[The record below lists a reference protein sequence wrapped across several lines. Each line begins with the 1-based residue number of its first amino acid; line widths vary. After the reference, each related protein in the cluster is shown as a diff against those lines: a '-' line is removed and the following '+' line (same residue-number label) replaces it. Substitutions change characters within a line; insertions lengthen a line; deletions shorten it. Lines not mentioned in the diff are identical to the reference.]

1 MHFTHKPALQFYG
14 QKAPY
19 NGQIYGR
26 DPGTRALRTGQQPL
40 HLRGGLSEP
49 ETGGLHAMYRDVVLG
64 GVPRALVTDRSSH
77 QEQQLRAEG
86 QRGLCR
92 FCGAYDTAVCD
103 KGLQAKGQGHRGERG
118 AHCLYQ
124 GVRPFAQQH
133 LPQFGGF
140 TDGFFRTSFDLRKII
155 IRDSS
160 VGSGTGWH
168 ITCGRGRLFLNNN
181 WILQVCQVYW

>member
-1 MHFTHKPALQFYG
+1 V
-14 QKAPY
+14 
-19 NGQIYGR
+19 
-26 DPGTRALRTGQQPL
+26 RTGQQPL

-49 ETGGLHAMYRDVVLG
+49 ETGGLHAMYRERTVVLWRG
-64 GVPRALVTDRSSH
+64 PPCPGDRQPEVRSY

-92 FCGAYDTAVCD
+92 FCGALRYRRAAD

-133 LPQFGGF
+133 LPQ
-140 TDGFFRTSFDLRKII
+140 
-155 IRDSS
+155 
-160 VGSGTGWH
+160 
-168 ITCGRGRLFLNNN
+168 CGRDQQGHPGTAKGP
-181 WILQVCQVYW
+181 